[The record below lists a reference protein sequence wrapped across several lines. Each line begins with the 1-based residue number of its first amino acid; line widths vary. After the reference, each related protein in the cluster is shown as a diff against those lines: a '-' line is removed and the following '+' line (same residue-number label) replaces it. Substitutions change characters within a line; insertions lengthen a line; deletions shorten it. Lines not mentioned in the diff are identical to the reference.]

1 MHRAR
6 HILLR
11 VATALIFLYPC
22 WLGMEATHELGHVL
36 MAWRTGGE
44 IESVSVPLIGTS
56 QTIVEPNP
64 FSRVVAWGGVQWG
77 TMIPIFA
84 CMLALIFRRRVPEPL
99 KFFTGFCLIA
109 NGTYLAVGT
118 MWRVGD
124 ARDLLRMNVHPAEL
138 ISVGA
143 AQ

>member
-1 MHRAR
+1 
-6 HILLR
+6 
-11 VATALIFLYPC
+11 
-22 WLGMEATHELGHVL
+22 
-36 MAWRTGGE
+36 
-44 IESVSVPLIGTS
+44 
-56 QTIVEPNP
+56 
-64 FSRVVAWGGVQWG
+64 
-77 TMIPIFA
+77 MIPIFA

-143 AQ
+143 ALMLVGLAIWHRLKWLSWRAMIAGHGLNR